1 MLSILSEESPP
12 SLPLPPAY
20 AFVPPACGG
29 LSIVEEILARQVSQ
43 YRKDLRLSLSHFRIQ
58 QDISARVRRLEHR

>member
-43 YRKDLRLSLSHFRIQ
+43 YRKEPALVIQ
-58 QDISARVRRLEHR
+58 